1 MANIVDELKKIIFA
15 AKIGPCYSQEE
26 WQKFYSGNA
35 KDLPIK
41 HLTSCSKCLDI
52 VNQLHSLPLLN
63 ERSPFDVLERDGNNN
78 DDNPDKPNQNNSNS
92 PFSSNKTNS
101 NQALLLKQLEE
112 KRKEHFDYLPQE
124 ITFCVNGWPFTSCKV
139 DDQVK
144 LLSLRPN
151 LDEPLE
157 SIELLDERGKLIF
170 HKMFSEEI
178 TQELKED
185 IKLNENQQLKFTII
199 YLNDTPE
206 INLEYTDRRVV
217 KSRVKNSLLASFI
230 SSFQQSMV
238 FPKLLWATSAVIIM
252 ITSLAVL
259 QIYWQQKF
267 NQLQQELTKINQEK
281 STFEDR
287 LVKSEA
293 LSKKLSDELASIE
306 QQKIVDVKPNIIEKP
321 INISK
326 IPKINILGSI
336 KLALALATRNTISN
350 LINNTRAVISPILLT
365 RGTQSSFA
373 VRLPKYEEN
382 SQEEFTSYL
391 VKINLPKEK
400 PLVEKIRLPKTSTD
414 TDFVS
419 IEVKLA
425 NTNNL
430 QTNTLAEATIIGIVG
445 KQEVKIATLPLKFE

>member
-78 DDNPDKPNQNNSNS
+78 DDNHDKPNQNNSNS
-92 PFSSNKTNS
+92 PFSSNKTGS

-157 SIELLDERGKLIF
+157 SIELLDEKGKLIF

-178 TQELKED
+178 EQEIKED

-206 INLEYTDRRVV
+206 INLEYTDKRVV

-238 FPKLLWATSAVIIM
+238 FPKLLWATSVVVIM
-252 ITSLAVL
+252 VTSLAVL

-267 NQLQQELTKINQEK
+267 NKLQQELAKINQEK

-287 LVKSEA
+287 LIKSET
-293 LSKKLSDELASIE
+293 LSRKLSDELASVE
-306 QQKIVDVKPNIIEKP
+306 QQKIEIKPSIIEKP
-321 INISK
+321 KIISK
-326 IPKINILGSI
+326 ITKIDVLSNI
-336 KLALALATRNTISN
+336 KLALVLATRNTISN
-350 LINNTRAVISPILLT
+350 LINNTRAVVSPILLT

-391 VKINLPKEK
+391 VKINLSKEK
-400 PLVEKIRLPKTSTD
+400 TLVEKIKLPKTSED
-414 TDFVS
+414 IDFIS

-430 QTNTLAEATIIGIVG
+430 QVNTLAQTTIIGIIG
-445 KQEVKIATLPLKFE
+445 KQEVEIATLPLKFE

>member
-78 DDNPDKPNQNNSNS
+78 DDNHDKPNQNNSNS
-92 PFSSNKTNS
+92 PFSSNKTGS

-124 ITFCVNGWPFTSCKV
+124 ITFYVNGWTFTSCKV

-157 SIELLDERGKLIF
+157 SIELLDEKGKLIF

-178 TQELKED
+178 EQEIKED
-185 IKLNENQQLKFTII
+185 IKLNKNQQLKFTII

-206 INLEYTDRRVV
+206 INLEYTDKRVV

-238 FPKLLWATSAVIIM
+238 FPKLLWATSVVVIM
-252 ITSLAVL
+252 VTSLAVL

-267 NQLQQELTKINQEK
+267 NKLQQELAKINQEK

-287 LVKSEA
+287 LIKSET
-293 LSKKLSDELASIE
+293 LSRKLSDELASVE
-306 QQKIVDVKPNIIEKP
+306 QQKIEIKPSIIEKP
-321 INISK
+321 KIISK
-326 IPKINILGSI
+326 ITKIDVLSNI
-336 KLALALATRNTISN
+336 KLALVLATRNTISN
-350 LINNTRAVISPILLT
+350 LINNTRAVVSPILLT

-391 VKINLPKEK
+391 VKINLSKEK
-400 PLVEKIRLPKTSTD
+400 TLVEKIKLPKTSED
-414 TDFVS
+414 IDFIS

-430 QTNTLAEATIIGIVG
+430 QVNTLAQATIIGIIG
-445 KQEVKIATLPLKFE
+445 KQEVEIATLPLKFE

>member
-15 AKIGPCYSQEE
+15 AKIGPCYSQDE
-26 WQKFYSGNA
+26 WQNFYSGNA
-35 KDLPIK
+35 KDLPVK

-63 ERSPFDVLERDGNNN
+63 ERSPFDVLERDSNNN
-78 DDNPDKPNQNNSNS
+78 DDNPDKPNQNNNNS
-92 PFSSNKTNS
+92 PFSSNKTSS

-157 SIELLDERGKLIF
+157 SIELIDERGKLIF
-170 HKMFSEEI
+170 HRIFSEEI
-178 TQELKED
+178 TQELKEN
-185 IKLNENQQLKFTII
+185 IKLNENQQIKFTII

-206 INLEYTDRRVV
+206 INLEYTDSRVV
-217 KSRVKNSLLASFI
+217 KSRAKNSLLASLI

-238 FPKLLWATSAVIIM
+238 FPKLLWATSAVVIM

-281 STFEDR
+281 STFEDK
-287 LVKSEA
+287 LVKSET
-293 LSKKLSDELASIE
+293 LSKKLTDELASIE
-306 QQKIVDVKPNIIEKP
+306 QQKVDIKPSIIEKP
-321 INISK
+321 TIISK
-326 IPKINILGSI
+326 ISKVNVLSSI
-336 KLALALATRNTISN
+336 KLALALVTRNTISN

-400 PLVEKIRLPKTSTD
+400 ALVEKIKLPKTSTD

-430 QTNTLAEATIIGIVG
+430 QANTLAEATIIGIVG

>member
-78 DDNPDKPNQNNSNS
+78 DDNHDKPNQNNSNS
-92 PFSSNKTNS
+92 PFSSNKTGS

-157 SIELLDERGKLIF
+157 SIELLDEKGKLIF

-178 TQELKED
+178 EQEIKED

-206 INLEYTDRRVV
+206 INLEYTDKRVV

-238 FPKLLWATSAVIIM
+238 FPKLLWATSVVVIM
-252 ITSLAVL
+252 VTSLAVL

-267 NQLQQELTKINQEK
+267 NKLQQELAKINQEK

-287 LVKSEA
+287 LIKSET
-293 LSKKLSDELASIE
+293 LSRKLSDELASVE
-306 QQKIVDVKPNIIEKP
+306 QQKIEIKPSIIEKP
-321 INISK
+321 KIISK
-326 IPKINILGSI
+326 ITKIDVLSNI
-336 KLALALATRNTISN
+336 KLALVLATRNTISN
-350 LINNTRAVISPILLT
+350 LINNTRAVVSPILLT

-391 VKINLPKEK
+391 VKINLSKEK
-400 PLVEKIRLPKTSTD
+400 TLVEKIKLPKTSED
-414 TDFVS
+414 IDFIS

-430 QTNTLAEATIIGIVG
+430 QVNTLVRATIIGIIG
-445 KQEVKIATLPLKFE
+445 KQEVEIATLPLKFE

>member
-78 DDNPDKPNQNNSNS
+78 DDNHDKPNQNNSNS
-92 PFSSNKTNS
+92 PFSSNKTGS

-206 INLEYTDRRVV
+206 INLEYTDKRVV

-238 FPKLLWATSAVIIM
+238 FPKLLWATSVVVIM
-252 ITSLAVL
+252 VTSLAVL

-267 NQLQQELTKINQEK
+267 NKLQQELAKINQEK

-287 LVKSEA
+287 LIKSET
-293 LSKKLSDELASIE
+293 LSRKLSDELASVE
-306 QQKIVDVKPNIIEKP
+306 QQKIEIKPSIIEKP
-321 INISK
+321 KIISK
-326 IPKINILGSI
+326 ITKIDVLSNI
-336 KLALALATRNTISN
+336 KLALVLATRNTISN
-350 LINNTRAVISPILLT
+350 LINNTRAVVSPILLT

-391 VKINLPKEK
+391 VKINLSKEK
-400 PLVEKIRLPKTSTD
+400 TLVEKIKLPKTSED
-414 TDFVS
+414 IDFIS

-430 QTNTLAEATIIGIVG
+430 QVNTLAQATIIGIIG
-445 KQEVKIATLPLKFE
+445 KQEVEIATLPLKFE

>member
-1 MANIVDELKKIIFA
+1 MTNIVDELKKIIFA
-15 AKIGPCYSQEE
+15 AKIGPCYSRDE
-26 WQKFYSGNA
+26 WQKFYSGNS

-41 HLTSCSKCLDI
+41 HLTSCGKCLDI

-63 ERSPFDVLERDGNNN
+63 ERSPFDVLDRDGNNN
-78 DDNPDKPNQNNSNS
+78 DDNSDKPNQNNNNS
-92 PFSSNKTNS
+92 PFNSNKTGS

-124 ITFCVNGWPFTSCKV
+124 ITFCANGWPFTSCKV

-157 SIELLDERGKLIF
+157 SIELIDERGKLIF
-170 HKMFSEEI
+170 HRIFSEEI
-178 TQELKED
+178 TQELKEN
-185 IKLNENQQLKFTII
+185 IKLNENQQIKLAII

-206 INLEYTDRRVV
+206 INLEYTDSRVV
-217 KSRVKNSLLASFI
+217 KSRVKNSLFASFI

-238 FPKLLWATSAVIIM
+238 FPKLLWATSAAVIM
-252 ITSLAVL
+252 VTSLAVL

-281 STFEDR
+281 RTFEDR
-287 LVKSEA
+287 LVKSET

-306 QQKIVDVKPNIIEKP
+306 QQKIDIKPSIIEKP
-321 INISK
+321 TVISK
-326 IPKINILGSI
+326 IPKINVLSSI

-400 PLVEKIRLPKTSTD
+400 ALVEKIKLPKTSTD
-414 TDFVS
+414 TEFISV
-419 IEVKLA
+419 EVKLA
-425 NTNNL
+425 NTSNL
-430 QTNTLAEATIIGIVG
+430 QASTLAEATIIGIVG

>member
-78 DDNPDKPNQNNSNS
+78 DDNHDKPNQNNSNS
-92 PFSSNKTNS
+92 PFSSNKTGS

-206 INLEYTDRRVV
+206 INLEYTDKRVV

-238 FPKLLWATSAVIIM
+238 FPKLLWATSVVVIM
-252 ITSLAVL
+252 VTSLAVL

-267 NQLQQELTKINQEK
+267 NKLQQELAKINQEK

-287 LVKSEA
+287 LIKSET
-293 LSKKLSDELASIE
+293 LSRKLSDELASVE
-306 QQKIVDVKPNIIEKP
+306 QQKIEIKPSIIEKP
-321 INISK
+321 KIISK
-326 IPKINILGSI
+326 ITKIDVLSNI
-336 KLALALATRNTISN
+336 KLALVLATRNTISN
-350 LINNTRAVISPILLT
+350 LINNTRAVVSPILLT
-365 RGTQSSFA
+365 RGTQSSFV

-391 VKINLPKEK
+391 VKINLSKEK
-400 PLVEKIRLPKTSTD
+400 TLVEKIKLPKTSED
-414 TDFVS
+414 IDFIS

-430 QTNTLAEATIIGIVG
+430 QVNTLAQATIIGIIG
-445 KQEVKIATLPLKFE
+445 KQEVEIATLPLKFE

>member
-78 DDNPDKPNQNNSNS
+78 DDNHDKPNQNNSNS
-92 PFSSNKTNS
+92 PFSSNKTGS

-157 SIELLDERGKLIF
+157 SIELLDEKGKLIF

-178 TQELKED
+178 EQEIKED

-206 INLEYTDRRVV
+206 INLEYTDKRVV

-238 FPKLLWATSAVIIM
+238 FPKLLWATSVVVIM
-252 ITSLAVL
+252 VTSLAVL

-267 NQLQQELTKINQEK
+267 NKLQQELAKINQEK

-287 LVKSEA
+287 LIKSET
-293 LSKKLSDELASIE
+293 LSRKLSDELASVE
-306 QQKIVDVKPNIIEKP
+306 QQKIEIKPSIIEKP
-321 INISK
+321 KIISK
-326 IPKINILGSI
+326 ITKIDVLSNI
-336 KLALALATRNTISN
+336 KLALVLATRNTISN
-350 LINNTRAVISPILLT
+350 LINNTRAVVSPILLT

-391 VKINLPKEK
+391 VKINLSKEK
-400 PLVEKIRLPKTSTD
+400 TLVEKIKLPKTSED
-414 TDFVS
+414 IDFIS

-430 QTNTLAEATIIGIVG
+430 QVNTLAQATIIGIIG
-445 KQEVKIATLPLKFE
+445 KQEVEIATLPLKFE